1 MVCLL
6 GKGVFLALLEPFF
19 FPFGAFSCLGLFAY
33 FFLPLHTFLPTP
45 LFSASWVRKLTTTRP
60 DCVFTNVFRTHALST
75 FLSSISLI
83 FSVSCQMLGSL
94 RLLLSL

>member
-1 MVCLL
+1 MVCFL

-60 DCVFTNVFRTHALST
+60 DCVFTNVFRTTRFVYLLVFYILDFFC
-75 FLSSISLI
+75 FLSNAW
-83 FSVSCQMLGSL
+83 FA
-94 RLLLSL
+94 